1 MRALLL
7 AAAYSVISHGVPHG
21 DRAEIELP
29 HGLTLLPTHD
39 AAAAGA
45 RFRPGPASRYGVRA
59 VGGGG
64 RRNRK
69 WHFIASHYSER
80 VICFRFV
87 FVLYSSGIVSLIVY
101 RRRVPGH
108 GVPPGRRAGNA
119 ERTESNDQVVG
130 IACAIQRINALPY
143 PPFGSKRRTLNGR
156 RVSIAC
162 IEYEF

>member
-45 RFRPGPASRYGVRA
+45 MFRPGPASRYGVRA

-87 FVLYSSGIVSLIVY
+87 FVLYSSGIVSLCTV
-101 RRRVPGH
+101 
-108 GVPPGRRAGNA
+108 AA
-119 ERTESNDQVVG
+119 SWAT
-130 IACAIQRINALPY
+130 ACPRDGARGTRNALSPTIRWWGL
-143 PPFGSKRRTLNGR
+143 PVRS
-156 RVSIAC
+156 S
-162 IEYEF
+162 E